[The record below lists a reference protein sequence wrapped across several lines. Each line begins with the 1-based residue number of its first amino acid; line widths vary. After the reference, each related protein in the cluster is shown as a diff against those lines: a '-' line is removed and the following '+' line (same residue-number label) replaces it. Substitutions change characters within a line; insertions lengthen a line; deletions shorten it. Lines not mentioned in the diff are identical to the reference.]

1 MAKNLLSVVVLI
13 SGSGTNLQ
21 ALIDA
26 CPASNYQIT
35 AVISNDPRALGLER
49 AKKSGIETLAIEPE
63 SFSSRVEF
71 DSFLASTISRFNPS
85 LIVLAGFMRILGH
98 TFIKQFHGRIINIHP
113 SLLPIYPGLNTH
125 QRAIKDKQKVHGVTV
140 HYVTEDL
147 DGGPIIVQ
155 EEVPILSNDS
165 PEILAARVLEREHVI
180 YPKVV
185 NLIALGKIQMEN
197 GKVIFDKSI
206 P

>member
-1 MAKNLLSVVVLI
+1 MAKSLLNVVVLI

-125 QRAIKDKQKVHGVTV
+125 QRAIKDKHKVQGDTV

-165 PEILAARVLEREHVI
+165 PEILAARVLEKEHVI

>member
-1 MAKNLLSVVVLI
+1 MAKSLLNVVVLI

-165 PEILAARVLEREHVI
+165 PEILAARVLEKEHVI